1 VTDHQIA
8 ELLPFYANG
17 TLDGAERARVE
28 TELAS
33 CTSCAAE
40 LRELQS
46 LGVALK
52 ARAGDAPPLA
62 QHVIDD
68 ALARVSV
75 APVSSAAITLRTA
88 WWGTPARYATAA
100 ALVVGVG
107 AAAAAA
113 YHAHEAEIAR
123 TTAGVVA
130 TTADRTTTIFRVT
143 PAPNG
148 TAVATK
154 TAAGQ
159 VAANPAPAAVAQQ
172 NASESAPTVAKRH
185 RLAKKARLELLVRDV
200 ERSLKQAQSVVRDA
214 GGDVVALEDSSP
226 RTDESV
232 HEAKLDVEVP
242 ANALDATLDRLATI
256 GTVQNRA
263 IDADDV
269 DAAIVDEEA
278 RLRNLRREEAD
289 LRKLMDKGGKVDEI
303 LTVQQNL
310 SDVRGQ
316 IEQLDAQHAHDL
328 HRVATSTISLA
339 LTEDRP
345 NAVPAKPGPT
355 ARIDGAWHS
364 GLNALADTVVML
376 LTTIVWCVAYAPFP
390 LALGGLA
397 FLATRLFKKRAAAA

>member
-28 TELAS
+28 AELAT

-52 ARAGDAPPLA
+52 ARADDAPPLA

-75 APVSSAAITLRTA
+75 APVSSAALTLRTA

-113 YHAHEAEIAR
+113 YHAHEADIAR
-123 TTAGVVA
+123 TTAGIS
-130 TTADRTTTIFRVT
+130 TMTAERRTTIFRVT

-148 TAVATK
+148 AAVATK
-154 TAAGQ
+154 TADR
-159 VAANPAPAAVAQQ
+159 VAANPAPAGNRDASEPAPAVAKQ
-172 NASESAPTVAKRH
+172 H

-214 GGDVVALEDSSP
+214 GGDVVALADSSP
-226 RTDESV
+226 RTDEAI

-303 LTVQQNL
+303 LNVQQNL

-316 IEQLDAQHAHDL
+316 IEQLDAEHAHDL

-364 GLNALADTVVML
+364 GLNALADTVVAL

-397 FLATRLFKKRAAAA
+397 YLATRLFKKRAAAA

>member
-17 TLDGAERARVE
+17 TLDAAERTRVE
-28 TELAS
+28 AELAS

-46 LGVALK
+46 LGAALQL
-52 ARAGDAPPLA
+52 RAGDAPPLG

-68 ALARVSV
+68 ALARIAVP
-75 APVSSAAITLRTA
+75 PVTTAATRLRTA

-113 YHAHEAEIAR
+113 YHAHEADVAR
-123 TTAGVVA
+123 TAQGVAV
-130 TTADRTTTIFRVT
+130 TNADRTTTIFRVT
-143 PAPNG
+143 PGPNG
-148 TAVATK
+148 APVVASNHTPVG
-154 TAAGQ
+154 AAD
-159 VAANPAPAAVAQQ
+159 APKQVAQQ
-172 NASESAPTVAKRH
+172 NATESAPTVAKQH
-185 RLAKKARLELLVRDV
+185 RLAKKAQLELLVRDV
-200 ERSLKQAQSVVRDA
+200 EGSLKQAQSVVRAA
-214 GGDVVALEDSSP
+214 GGDVVALADSSP
-226 RTDESV
+226 RTDAAT

-242 ANALDATLDRLATI
+242 ASALDATLDRLAAI

-263 IDADDV
+263 IDAEDI
-269 DAAIVDEEA
+269 DATIVDEEA

-310 SDVRGQ
+310 SEVRGQ
-316 IEQLDAQHAHDL
+316 IEQLQAQHAHDV
-328 HRVATSTISLA
+328 HRVATSTISVA

-355 ARIDGAWHS
+355 ARIDGAWHG
-364 GLNALADTVVML
+364 GLNALADTVVTL

-397 FLATRLFKKRAAAA
+397 YLATRLLNKRTASA